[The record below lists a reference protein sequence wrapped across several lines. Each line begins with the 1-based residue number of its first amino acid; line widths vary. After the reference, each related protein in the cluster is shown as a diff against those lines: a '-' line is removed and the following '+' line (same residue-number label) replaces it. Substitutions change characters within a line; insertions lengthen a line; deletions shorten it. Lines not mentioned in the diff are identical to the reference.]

1 MTDQGEAQ
9 TELQRLA
16 AALRSYVTPEAR
28 SVVSIDGEFVESCA
42 AEALALVTQLLAGV
56 ATPPPA
62 EVRDRAVIET
72 GAALFTRRQAP
83 NGITQYAD
91 PTGTPVRLAR
101 DPMNVARVI
110 LAGWL
115 PLAFA

>member
-1 MTDQGEAQ
+1 MSDQDEPQ
-9 TELQRLA
+9 TELQRHT

-28 SVVSIDGEFVESCA
+28 TVVLTDDAFVTSCA
-42 AEALALVTQLLAGV
+42 AEALALVTQLLAATVG
-56 ATPPPA
+56 TPPA
-62 EVRDRAVIET
+62 AVVDRAIVET

-101 DPMNVARVI
+101 DPMNVARVV

-115 PLAFA
+115 PVAFA

>member
-1 MTDQGEAQ
+1 MADQGETE
-9 TELQRLA
+9 TELQKLT

-28 SVVSIDGEFVESCA
+28 TVASIDGDFVESCA
-42 AEALALVTQLLAGV
+42 AEALALVTQLLAG
-56 ATPPPA
+56 ATTPPPA
-62 EVRDRAVIET
+62 EIRDRAVVET

-115 PLAFA
+115 PLGFA

>member
-1 MTDQGEAQ
+1 MTDQGETE
-9 TELQRLA
+9 TELQRHA

-28 SVVSIDGEFVESCA
+28 NASIDEGFVKSCA

-62 EVRDRAVIET
+62 EVHDRAVVET

-115 PLAFA
+115 PLGFA